1 MDNIKKEKDIYRL
14 TLRTGNGWFK
24 DFDSNEKALDYAD
37 SEGYEPSELKIEVIK
52 GKWIADNTKF
62 DSESQAKLFLKVKES
77 LKLGNG
83 NYMDST
89 YVYAFIIGVAII
101 RDNPNIQL
109 NDLALDIVNEFGD
122 TVDEVKEE
130 LEC

>member
-62 DSESQAKLFLKVKES
+62 DSESQAKLFSKVKSSIKINNSIE
-77 LKLGNG
+77 
-83 NYMDST
+83 MDST
-89 YVYAFIIGVAII
+89 SIFSLIVGIALIKQDPKV
-101 RDNPNIQL
+101 NL

-122 TVDEVKEE
+122 TVDEIKEE
-130 LEC
+130 FEC